1 MVKKKSK
8 STPRSRAAL
17 FFPDHGVYERVDRL
31 CLLMAAELT
40 IKIDVPGH
48 VAVMQAINEAIERR
62 EKGHG
67 KSQP

>member
-1 MVKKKSK
+1 MCSSDLGSDVCS
-8 STPRSRAAL
+8 SDLEEDSFPTRRSSDL
-17 FFPDHGVYERVDRL
+17 L